1 MSGNIFDYDFIDV
14 YAVDS
19 DAFTYFKEFPIS
31 YIRKYK
37 RFDIATTHL
46 GGDLT
51 AYSSFSTFGIVNDTT
66 LKKDVNYAMGQAWYG
81 PASGSNKNESIA
93 IIKIVGRKF

>member
-1 MSGNIFDYDFIDV
+1 MSGNIFDYDLIDV

-51 AYSSFSTFGIVNDTT
+51 AYSSFSTFDIVNDTT
-66 LKKDVNYAMGQAWYG
+66 LKKNIDYAMGQAWYG
-81 PASGSNKNESIA
+81 AGTGSNKNESIA
-93 IIKIVGRKF
+93 IIKIFGRKL